1 MALLSDGPPSAI
13 NDLTDQDSYL
23 LTVVAIE
30 GINVTNKISLAYNEV
45 QIELTAI
52 LGREASIYAPVL
64 GEASLDIA
72 NIAVTPALKLWH
84 THRSLELIYR
94 DAYFNQLSDRY
105 QGKWAEFQRLALL
118 TRTLFIDTGA
128 GLVIDPLVQP
138 PAPIITFEA
147 ASQAGG
153 ISYFTV
159 TWVNVEGEE
168 STPAIVVE
176 SNVPEGNIAIV
187 QMATPP
193 SNAVG
198 WNLYGGITPASL
210 SLQNSTPITIGTVWQ
225 FIAPGSMGGMA
236 PGTGQSPNVTRD
248 LPRRIMR
255 G

>member
-1 MALLSDGPPSAI
+1 MALLSDGPPSTI
-13 NDLTDQDSYL
+13 DDLTDQDSYL
-23 LTVVAIE
+23 LTVVGIE
-30 GINVTNKISLAYNEV
+30 GINVTSKLSLAYNEV

-72 NIAVTPALKLWH
+72 NMAITPALKLWH

-105 QGKWAEFQRLALL
+105 QGKWAEFHRLAMMA
-118 TRTLFIDTGA
+118 RTQFIDTGA
-128 GLVIDPLVQP
+128 GLVIDPLPQP
-138 PAPIITFEA
+138 AAPIITFEA
-147 ASQAGG
+147 AAQAGG
-153 ISYFTV
+153 IVYFTV
-159 TWVNVEGEE
+159 TWVNTEGEE
-168 STPAIVVE
+168 STPAVVVQ

-187 QMATPP
+187 EMAAAP

-198 WNLYGGITPASL
+198 WNLYGGVTPAAL
-210 SLQNSTPITIGTVWQ
+210 SLQNSTPVGVGVVSQ
-225 FIAPGSMGGMA
+225 FIPPGLMGGAA
-236 PGTGQSPNVTRD
+236 PGTGQAPNVTRD